1 MNTLAPE
8 PPSHAELTNA
18 LATAD
23 ADFSAAEVH
32 GTLTGLLCA
41 GADERAMPAL
51 GTLVP
56 EGASGGLGDM
66 LTALLRQTREQLHD
80 PEFVFALLL
89 PGEEVA
95 LDAQVTALADW
106 CRGFI
111 VGLTAGGVADPA
123 RLAGDAGEVVQD
135 FARIAAAE
143 VDMPQASGEE
153 EERQLAELVEYVRV
167 GVQLV
172 FEQLRARSPSPRRS
186 D

>member
-1 MNTLAPE
+1 MMSTPAEE
-8 PPSHAELTNA
+8 PPSHAELTRA
-18 LATAD
+18 LAAAE

-41 GADERAMPAL
+41 GADERAMPAMA
-51 GTLVP
+51 TLVP
-56 EGASGGLGDM
+56 DGTSGGLGKM

-80 PEFVFALLL
+80 PEFGFALLL

-95 LDAQVTALADW
+95 LDAQVAALGDW

-111 VGLTAGGVADPA
+111 VGLTAAGLSEPA
-123 RLAGDAGEVVQD
+123 RLEGDAGEVIRD

-143 VDMPQASGEE
+143 VDQSAAAGEE

-172 FEQLRARSPSPRRS
+172 FEQLRARLPSGH
-186 D
+186 